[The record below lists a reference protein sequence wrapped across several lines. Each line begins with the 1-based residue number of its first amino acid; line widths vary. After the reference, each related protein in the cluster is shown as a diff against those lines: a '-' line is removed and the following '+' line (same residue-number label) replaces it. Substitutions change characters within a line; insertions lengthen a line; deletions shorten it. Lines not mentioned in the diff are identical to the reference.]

1 MLYRRGEWITERR
14 LPSLLLIG
22 YFLLMT
28 GCGSRLAQHSPWWG
42 KNPGKELQ
50 ANLDGG
56 NRLFREG
63 DYSAA
68 AAIFQNLRE
77 TGDQDVLRPALYGLA
92 CSRLMLADSRQE
104 YLEAVEIL
112 ELWQRISPPSLKNED
127 PRMLLLFLAGEAAHP
142 DSKGEGDKRP
152 DSEDNFL
159 LRLFE
164 YRERIKALE
173 DQIAGLKKE
182 IAAYEKQKSA
192 MEGVESS
199 LAQMEAANKAMKGT
213 LKEKEDALRAIV
225 EELSTLRDQIKT
237 LETIDQEIQ
246 EKKQGISS
254 P

>member
-1 MLYRRGEWITERR
+1 MYRSSDWTTKRR
-14 LPSLLLIG
+14 LLSLLLVG
-22 YFLLMT
+22 FLFLT
-28 GCGSRLAQHSPWWG
+28 GCGSRLAQHFPWWSE
-42 KNPGKELQ
+42 NSGKELQ
-50 ANLDGG
+50 THLDEG

-68 AAIFQNLRE
+68 AVVFQNLRE
-77 TGDQDVLRPALYGLA
+77 TGNQDVLRPALYGLA

-112 ELWQRISPPSLKNED
+112 ELWQRISPPSLKQED

-142 DSKGEGDKRP
+142 DSKGEGAVRP

-159 LRLFE
+159 IRLFE
-164 YRERIKALE
+164 CRERIEALE

-182 IAAYEKQKSA
+182 ITSYEKQKSA
-192 MEGVESS
+192 MEGVEYSM
-199 LAQMEAANKAMKGT
+199 AEMEAANKAMKKA

-225 EELSTLRDQIKT
+225 EELSKLREQIKT